1 MTTSKNNYSTATLA
15 EHIGHNFGAAAPVLL
30 DQARIDSFA
39 HCTGDKQWI
48 HVDTERARTQSRFG
62 GTIAHGLLM
71 LSLVPAAHFELGVY
85 LNDAANVLNYGFD
98 RVRFLAPVPAGTAVR
113 VHVELT
119 EVTPKSNGG
128 FLVRCKNTAHSVVDP
143 SQPLMVADSLA
154 MVAA

>member
-1 MTTSKNNYSTATLA
+1 
-15 EHIGHNFGAAAPVLL
+15 
-30 DQARIDSFA
+30 
-39 HCTGDKQWI
+39 
-48 HVDTERARTQSRFG
+48 
-62 GTIAHGLLM
+62 
-71 LSLVPAAHFELGVY
+71 
-85 LNDAANVLNYGFD
+85 VLNYGFD